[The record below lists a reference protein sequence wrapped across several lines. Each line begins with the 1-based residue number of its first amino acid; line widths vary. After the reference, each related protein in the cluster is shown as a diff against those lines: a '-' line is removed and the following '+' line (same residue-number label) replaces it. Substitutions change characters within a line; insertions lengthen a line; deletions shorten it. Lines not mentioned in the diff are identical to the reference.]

1 MTFRDIVEDRD
12 DNEERGVSEERI
24 VARTKAAGEAAGPA
38 LLGFTALE
46 DRVIALA
53 RADGLATIEEP
64 GLIERLA
71 GIVFG
76 LRLNR
81 RALADPRL
89 EALRQ
94 AVVIARHRHHLP
106 DIWATRL
113 QGHGFTLR
121 QIRTIEKRAIAG

>member
-1 MTFRDIVEDRD
+1 MTFRDIVEDRA
-12 DNEERGVSEERI
+12 ESEDSVTAEGTTSDR
-24 VARTKAAGEAAGPA
+24 AKPS

-53 RADGLATIEEP
+53 REDALGTIEEP
-64 GLIERLA
+64 GLIERVMA
-71 GIVFG
+71 IVFG

-106 DIWATRL
+106 DIWVTRL

-121 QIRTIEKRAIAG
+121 QIRTIEARAVM

>member
-1 MTFRDIVEDRD
+1 MTYRDIVEDRFERQDPMSD
-12 DNEERGVSEERI
+12 DAATANDT
-24 VARTKAAGEAAGPA
+24 ARPA

-53 RADGLATIEEP
+53 REDGLGTIEAP
-64 GLIERLA
+64 GLLERLA

-94 AVVIARHRHHLP
+94 AVVITRHRHHLP
-106 DIWATRL
+106 DAQVTLL
-113 QGHGFTLR
+113 QSHGFTLR
-121 QIRTIEKRAIAG
+121 QIRTIETRALAG

>member
-1 MTFRDIVEDRD
+1 MTLRDIVEDRI
-12 DNEERGVSEERI
+12 EGRQMPAG
-24 VARTKAAGEAAGPA
+24 GEAGGKPT

-53 RADGLATIEEP
+53 RGDGLGTIEEP
-64 GLIERLA
+64 GLFERIA

-94 AVVIARHRHHLP
+94 AVVVARHRHHMP
-106 DIWATRL
+106 DAWVVRL
-113 QGHGFTLR
+113 QGRGFTLR
-121 QIRTIEKRAIAG
+121 QIRVIETRAISA

>member
-1 MTFRDIVEDRD
+1 VTYRDIVENRVDSD
-12 DNEERGVSEERI
+12 EREPG
-24 VARTKAAGEAAGPA
+24 AAAEGPRPS

-53 RADGLATIEEP
+53 RHDGFGSIEEP
-64 GLIERLA
+64 GLFERLA
-71 GIVFG
+71 TILFG

-106 DIWATRL
+106 DAQAIRL
-113 QGHGFTLR
+113 QGFGFTLR
-121 QIRTIEKRAIAG
+121 QIRVIESRAVGG

>member
-1 MTFRDIVEDRD
+1 MTLRDIVEDRV
-12 DNEERGVSEERI
+12 EGRLVMTSGE
-24 VARTKAAGEAAGPA
+24 AGEKPA

-53 RADGLATIEEP
+53 RGDGLATIEEP
-64 GLIERLA
+64 GLFERIA
-71 GIVFG
+71 AIVFG

-94 AVVIARHRHHLP
+94 AVVVARHRHHMP
-106 DIWATRL
+106 DAWVMRL
-113 QGHGFTLR
+113 QGQGFTLR
-121 QIRTIEKRAIAG
+121 QIRVIEARAIGG

>member
-1 MTFRDIVEDRD
+1 MTFRDIVEDRV
-12 DNEERGVSEERI
+12 EREDGDER
-24 VARTKAAGEAAGPA
+24 VAAVNTTVKPS

-53 RADGLATIEEP
+53 CQDGLATIEEP
-64 GLIERLA
+64 GLFERLA
-71 GIVFG
+71 SILFG

-106 DIWATRL
+106 DAQATRL
-113 QGHGFTLR
+113 QGFGFTLR
-121 QIRTIEKRAIAG
+121 QIRTIEVRAVAG